1 MIRRKHA
8 AMVKTILARLLVM
21 VMILS
26 SVITVAPKTS
36 ALAATKKQP
45 AISKKVSS
53 ILVGKSYDFN
63 IKNWVAGSTYKWT
76 TSNKKVATIDKKGVV
91 TGVKQGTVTITCKVT
106 TPQKETYVLKNKVTI
121 RQPAKS
127 IKINNKIT
135 TVNVG
140 QTYDLNRT
148 ITPKTSLD
156 TTTWTSSSNSIVK
169 MGKWGEFTALKEG
182 KVTITAKTLSGKTDK
197 VTIQV
202 IDKKGL
208 VSNQKEL
215 DALLGSGAGLITL
228 KTDEETVFTIPEG
241 NYSKQTL
248 VVDVPNADIVNKGVF
263 KAVEIKNIKAETW
276 TEQAVGNVLVV
287 SAANARVTIDK
298 GASSSV
304 EVKSDGSKLTLVNNG
319 NVKELTVDAKAEVTI
334 SGTSKDAI
342 PLKANAADAVITTS
356 IPLTVKSNEKI
367 KLVILPG
374 AEKTTVTVEDEKFI
388 PTIIGNVTIVITIEN
403 GDNVETKQVTGTPDT
418 TQPSTGGGGGG
429 GGGGGFTPT
438 PNPSSKTV
446 TVKHVN
452 GKFTLPVKYTELTK
466 VVVNYNGEKFT
477 IGADILTML
486 KGFLSNS
493 RTTID
498 LWNSVE
504 SYSKTYEGKQ
514 VTIKGAVGLTK
525 DVTFGDKTYSVEV
538 KDAGDNTT
546 IVVTTQSGT
555 VYSLNKSADNKSLI
569 ISNAPASLTFDVT
582 YLQ

>member
-8 AMVKTILARLLVM
+8 AMVKAIFARLLVM
-21 VMILS
+21 VMIVS
-26 SVITVAPKTS
+26 SVITVAPNTS
-36 ALAATKKQP
+36 ASAATKKQP
-45 AISKKVSS
+45 AIAKKVSS

-63 IKNWVAGSTYKWT
+63 IKNWVKGSTYKWT

-156 TTTWTSSSNSIVK
+156 TTTWTSNNNDIVK

-215 DALLGSGAGLITL
+215 EALLGSGAGLITL
-228 KTDEETVFTIPEG
+228 KTDEEVVFTIPEG

-248 VVDVPNADIVNKGVF
+248 VVDAPKADIVNKGVF
-263 KAVEIKNIKAETW
+263 KVVEIKNIKAETW
-276 TEQAVGNVLVV
+276 TEQAIGNVLAI
-287 SAANARVTIDK
+287 SAANARVIIDK
-298 GASSSV
+298 GASSSL

-319 NVKELTVDAKAEVTI
+319 AVKELTVAAKAEVTI

-342 PLKANAADAVITTS
+342 PVNANAADAVITTS
-356 IPLTVKSNEKI
+356 IPLAVKSNEKV

-374 AEKTTVTVEDEKFI
+374 AEKTTVVVEDEKFI
-388 PTIIGNVTIVITIEN
+388 PTIIGNVTIVITIEK
-403 GDNVETKQVTGTPDT
+403 GDNAETKQVIGTPDT
-418 TQPSTGGGGGG
+418 AQPSTGGGGGG
-429 GGGGGFTPT
+429 GGSTPT

-446 TVKHVN
+446 TVKHEN

-466 VVVNYNGEKFT
+466 VVVNYNGEKYT

-514 VTIKGAVGLTK
+514 VTINGPVGLTK

-546 IVVTTQSGT
+546 IVVTTPSGM
-555 VYSLNKSADNKSLI
+555 VYSLDKSADNKSLI
-569 ISNAPASLTFDVT
+569 ISNAPDSLTFDVT
-582 YLQ
+582 YFQ

>member
-1 MIRRKHA
+1 MIRRKYA
-8 AMVKTILARLLVM
+8 AMVKAIFARLLVM
-21 VMILS
+21 VMIVS
-26 SVITVAPKTS
+26 SVITVAPNTS
-36 ALAATKKQP
+36 ASAATKKQP
-45 AISKKVSS
+45 AIAKKVSS

-63 IKNWVAGSTYKWT
+63 IKNWVKGSTYKWT

-121 RQPAKS
+121 RQSAKS

-156 TTTWTSSSNSIVK
+156 TTTWTSSNSDIVK

-215 DALLGSGAGLITL
+215 EALLGSGAGLITL
-228 KTDEETVFTIPEG
+228 KTDEEAVFTIPEG

-276 TEQAVGNVLVV
+276 TEQAVGNVFAI
-287 SAANARVTIDK
+287 SAANARVIIDK

-304 EVKSDGSKLTLVNNG
+304 EVKSDGSKITLVNNG
-319 NVKELTVDAKAEVTI
+319 TVKELTVDAKAEVTI

-342 PLKANAADAVITTS
+342 PVNANAADAVITTS
-356 IPLTVKSNEKI
+356 IPLTVKSNEKV

-388 PTIIGNVTIVITIEN
+388 PTVIGNVTIVITIEK
-403 GDNVETKQVTGTPDT
+403 GDNVETKQVIGTPDT
-418 TQPSTGGGGGG
+418 AQPSTGGGGGG
-429 GGGGGFTPT
+429 SIPT

-446 TVKHVN
+446 TVKHEN

-466 VVVNYNGEKFT
+466 VVVNYNGEKYT
-477 IGADILTML
+477 IGSDILTML

-514 VTIKGAVGLTK
+514 VTINGPVGPTK

-546 IVVTTQSGT
+546 IVVTTPSGT
-555 VYSLNKSADNKSLI
+555 VYRLNKSADNKSLI
-569 ISNAPASLTFDVT
+569 ISNAPDSLTFDVT

>member
-53 ILVGKSYDFN
+53 ILVGKTYDLN
-63 IKNWVAGSTYKWT
+63 IKNKVAGSTYKWT
-76 TSNKKVATIDKKGVV
+76 SSNKKVATVDKNGVV
-91 TGVKQGTVTITCKVT
+91 TGVKQGTVTISCKVT
-106 TPQKETYVLKNKVTI
+106 TPKATYVLSNKVTI

-215 DALLGSGAGLITL
+215 DALLGSGAELITL

-248 VVDVPNADIVNKGVF
+248 VVDAPKADIVNKGVF
-263 KAVEIKNIKAETW
+263 KAVEIKNIKSETW

-287 SAANARVTIDK
+287 SAAKVRIIINK
-298 GASSSV
+298 EASSSV
-304 EVKSDGSKLTLVNNG
+304 KVKSDSSKLTLVNNG
-319 NVKELTVDAKAEVTI
+319 TVKELTVDAKAEVTI

-342 PLKANAADAVITTS
+342 PVNANAADAVITTS
-356 IPLTVKSNEKI
+356 IPLTVKSNEKV

-388 PTIIGNVTIVITIEN
+388 PTIIGNVTIVITIEK
-403 GDNVETKQVTGTPDT
+403 GDNIETKQVVGTPDT

-429 GGGGGFTPT
+429 GGSTPT
-438 PNPSSKTV
+438 PTPTSKTV
-446 TVKHVN
+446 TVKHEN

-466 VVVNYNGEKFT
+466 VVVNYNGEKYT

-498 LWNSVE
+498 LWNSVQ

-514 VTIKGAVGLTK
+514 VTINGPVGLTK
-525 DVTFGDKTYSVEV
+525 DVTFGDKTYNVEV

-569 ISNAPASLTFDVT
+569 ISNAPDSLTFDVT